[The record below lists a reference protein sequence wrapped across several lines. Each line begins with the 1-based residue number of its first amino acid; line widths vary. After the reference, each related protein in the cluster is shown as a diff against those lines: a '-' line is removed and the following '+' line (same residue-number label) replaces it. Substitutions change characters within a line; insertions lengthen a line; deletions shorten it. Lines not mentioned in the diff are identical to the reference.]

1 MIGILKVLNKNI
13 RNFKFQLKT
22 DYFAKM
28 FHIIVLLMLLTV
40 PTESVNMLEYSEEDI
55 DEFPID
61 IIPTIYWHPANP
73 L

>member
-1 MIGILKVLNKNI
+1 
-13 RNFKFQLKT
+13 
-22 DYFAKM
+22 M

-61 IIPTIYWHPANP
+61 IIPTIYWHPSNP